1 MIIKLYYKA
10 ILYSL
15 YKAISLYQIF
25 DFWARRHILSMRGM
39 MMPYSATVIELPFHS
54 VLTSSM
60 SIGEGWLHVK
70 IGKFWRMVSILM
82 VIRDVQ
88 WNSTKYIRRRR
99 LLSNSQWKSFQRHFQ
114 PASENHCSS
123 YLTKRKELNE
133 ETILASQWFDF

>member
-82 VIRDVQ
+82 VIPY
-88 WNSTKYIRRRR
+88 NLYGMYNGIRQNTFEGGDFSQTASDRA
-99 LLSNSQWKSFQRHFQ
+99 SNTTFNKHQR
-114 PASENHCSS
+114 
-123 YLTKRKELNE
+123 
-133 ETILASQWFDF
+133 TIAPVILPRGRN